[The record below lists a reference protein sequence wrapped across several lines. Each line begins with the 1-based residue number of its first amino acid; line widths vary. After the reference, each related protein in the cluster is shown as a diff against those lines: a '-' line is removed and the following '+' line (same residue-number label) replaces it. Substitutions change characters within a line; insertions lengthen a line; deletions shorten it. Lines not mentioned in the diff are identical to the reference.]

1 MERPNSLMDYVKL
14 DTCLMRS
21 RSDAEYI
28 HVRQVLLEH
37 GVDLGRAVV
46 ACYYNDGGA
55 FYGAVVTPDQRWWSS
70 IYSTLRAASAR
81 SQENPGRLHLNCGQ
95 PVRRPQDVALASGST
110 AGKRWSPRP
119 RRAKHRI
126 LGGGPPRTPARKSSA
141 PLHRRLGTHN

>member
-81 SQENPGRLHLNCGQ
+81 SQENRRSGQGLSAGRTL
-95 PVRRPQDVALASGST
+95 PM
-110 AGKRWSPRP
+110 
-119 RRAKHRI
+119 
-126 LGGGPPRTPARKSSA
+126 RTTQQRM
-141 PLHRRLGTHN
+141 NM